1 MVTCTDMATL
11 CGNTPEAC
19 FNKYDSIPIRTKACH
34 EMVRIV

>member
-19 FNKYDSIPIRTKACH
+19 YNKYGAISLRHKSCH
-34 EMVRIV
+34 ELVFF